1 MVCVHV
7 GDNVLWVVFDGVGI
21 VVVISI
27 GRPAT
32 DVERGCMGALVVKV
46 LFENEGSRLACYDI
60 SLLCVKKAQYN
71 ASIKIRVY
79 EIEFESK
86 FFSHGKHSQNHICK
100 CFLACQDQKWHKF
113 KW

>member
-32 DVERGCMGALVVKV
+32 DVERGCVGALVLRSYLKMRVV
-46 LFENEGSRLACYDI
+46 GWLVMTFPCY
-60 SLLCVKKAQYN
+60 V
-71 ASIKIRVY
+71 
-79 EIEFESK
+79 
-86 FFSHGKHSQNHICK
+86 
-100 CFLACQDQKWHKF
+100 
-113 KW
+113 

>member
-32 DVERGCMGALVVKV
+32 DVERGWVYGCTCCKV

-71 ASIKIRVY
+71 AGIKIRNDAL
-79 EIEFESK
+79 ISK
-86 FFSHGKHSQNHICK
+86 
-100 CFLACQDQKWHKF
+100 
-113 KW
+113 

>member
-32 DVERGCMGALVVKV
+32 DVERGWVCGCTCCKV

-60 SLLCVKKAQYN
+60 SLLCVKKPN
-71 ASIKIRVY
+71 IMTASKL
-79 EIEFESK
+79 EITPLSANNFH
-86 FFSHGKHSQNHICK
+86 FFRKVQNGI
-100 CFLACQDQKWHKF
+100 
-113 KW
+113 